1 MITVKMKTLIKFF
14 LVLLFSFNINANEKG
29 NKNQYRFSILSIGEG
44 SSLADAFGH
53 TGIRVRDTITN
64 DDIVFNFGIYDFNSP
79 NFYSN
84 FVKGRPQYKLGV
96 QKYENFSKNYKLEN
110 RYIIEHIINLN
121 ENSSKKIIELLVENL
136 KNPNYTYDYLRDNCA
151 TRVADILIDK
161 SSNKLKTESLNEQG
175 TDTYRNLIHSK
186 INENSWG
193 ALGIDICLGAVIDK
207 KITLRETLF
216 LPENVMNYLTQI
228 QKENPELI
236 SQQTIFK
243 PKGLKKLPVT
253 KIFTS
258 PLFINIFLSIIIIFF
273 TLLGFKKGY
282 WFKSIDF
289 IIFFVTGF
297 IGLLI
302 IYLWFFSNHFASA
315 QNFNFLWAFPFN
327 LTMIYALLRKNT
339 PKWANNFVKLN
350 IIMLL
355 LLFIHWLTGVQKYN
369 ITLLPIFVT
378 LLFRYFY
385 LVFQINKKMR

>member
-1 MITVKMKTLIKFF
+1 MITRKIKTLIK
-14 LVLLFSFNINANEKG
+14 LVLALLFSFNINANEKG
-29 NKNQYRFSILSIGEG
+29 NKNQYKFSILSIGEG

-53 TGIRVRDTITN
+53 TGIRIRDTITN

-96 QKYENFSKNYKLEN
+96 QKYKNFSKNYKKEN
-110 RYIIEHIINLN
+110 RYIIEHVINLN
-121 ENSSKKIIELLVENL
+121 ENSTKKIIELLVENL

-175 TDTYRNLIHSK
+175 ANTYRNLIHSK

-216 LPENVMNYLTQI
+216 LPENLMNYLTQI
-228 QKENPELI
+228 QKENPQLI
-236 SQQTIFK
+236 SQQIIFNTR
-243 PKGLKKLPVT
+243 GLKKLPVT
-253 KIFTS
+253 KIFIS
-258 PLFINIFLSIIIIFF
+258 PLFINILLSIIIIFF
-273 TLLGFKKGY
+273 TLLSFKRGY
-282 WFKSIDF
+282 WIKSIDF
-289 IIFFVTGF
+289 IIYSVTGI

-327 LTMIYALLRKNT
+327 LMMIYALLRKNI
-339 PKWANNFVKLN
+339 PNWANNFVKLN

-385 LVFQINKKMR
+385 LVFQINKKLR

>member
-1 MITVKMKTLIKFF
+1 MITGKIKMLIQLF
-14 LVLLFSFNINANEKG
+14 LALLFSFNINANEKG
-29 NKNQYRFSILSIGEG
+29 NKNQYKFSILSIGEG

-53 TGIRVRDTITN
+53 TGIRIRDTITN

-96 QKYENFSKNYKLEN
+96 QKYKNFSKNYKKEN
-110 RYIIEHIINLN
+110 RYIIEHVINLN
-121 ENSSKKIIELLVENL
+121 ENSSKKLIELLVENL

-161 SSNKLKTESLNEQG
+161 SSNKLKTESLNEQV

-216 LPENVMNYLTQI
+216 LPENLMNYLTQI

-236 SQQTIFK
+236 SQEIIFN
-243 PKGLKKLPVT
+243 PKRLKKLTIT
-253 KIFTS
+253 KNFTS
-258 PLFINIFLSIIIIFF
+258 PLFINIFLSIIIIYLTF
-273 TLLGFKKGY
+273 LGFKRGY
-282 WFKSIDF
+282 WIKSIDF
-289 IIFFVTGF
+289 IIYSVTGI

-327 LTMIYALLRKNT
+327 LLMIYALLKKNI
-339 PKWANNFVKLN
+339 PNWANNFVKLN
-350 IIMLL
+350 IILLL

-385 LVFQINKKMR
+385 LVFQINKKLR

>member
-1 MITVKMKTLIKFF
+1 MITVKMKMLIKFF

-243 PKGLKKLPVT
+243 PKGLKKLPVA

-258 PLFINIFLSIIIIFF
+258 PLFINIFLSIIIVFF

-327 LTMIYALLRKNT
+327 LIMIYALLRKNI
-339 PKWANNFVKLN
+339 PHWVNNFVKLN